1 MLERRG
7 EDVTLTRLMIS
18 AYLRE
23 ADIFL
28 LIEYGGNRDEG
39 LKGQPSILAGNVRY
53 GWRFKELV
61 FYLIKYGM
69 WVEVEVV
76 VVAVVCC

>member
-1 MLERRG
+1 
-7 EDVTLTRLMIS
+7 MIS

-69 WVEVEVV
+69 
-76 VVAVVCC
+76 